1 MTQVNGRIVIDYNT
15 AMECN
20 PGSMEPLVRW
30 ADAAP
35 ASSATDPEEDH
46 ETTRSH
52 VPLLNVADLLRKF
65 KRNSFY
71 RMSDQ
76 QALLCPS
83 TVRGYSLKDKC
94 WMDFDIDKVRDIE
107 WDDNCLP
114 KLQMDT
120 IMRDTL
126 ASLVSRHIV
135 SGQKRRDVVAEKGK
149 GLTFLFHG
157 PPGSGKTLTAGTL
170 RTTP

>member
-1 MTQVNGRIVIDYNT
+1 
-15 AMECN
+15 
-20 PGSMEPLVRW
+20 
-30 ADAAP
+30 
-35 ASSATDPEEDH
+35 
-46 ETTRSH
+46 
-52 VPLLNVADLLRKF
+52 
-65 KRNSFY
+65 
-71 RMSDQ
+71 
-76 QALLCPS
+76 
-83 TVRGYSLKDKC
+83 
-94 WMDFDIDKVRDIE
+94 MDFDIDKVRDIE

-114 KLQMDT
+114 KLQMDPV
-120 IMRDTL
+120 MRDTL